1 MHDTELHEALPPD
14 AVAKKARLQLLLD
27 GAANDREQA
36 CEALCIGAREQYGFV
51 DDEIRARA
59 WSLLLDVSD
68 EDAELVVLRTK
79 EQVEWRQDYTTVD
92 VDVLR
97 TTRQF
102 PPDYTQEQ
110 REVLRQH
117 VMEIII
123 NVLEDDHQ
131 LSYYQGFHELALTLF
146 LVLKDARKSYLALRA
161 LASAQLKDFLR
172 QEMTRTLFMLEDI
185 SVIVSEE
192 DPALFDFLQDA
203 FVGNIF
209 SLSWILTWF
218 SHDFNFQ
225 LTRRLYDLFIASPPE
240 MPIYL
245 AAALVINA
253 SARIRKLEC
262 DQAVVH
268 GFLSK
273 DLITTADADD
283 FPWQQM
289 IDRAAELFQMYEPD
303 YIVSEYSEWKQDR
316 LKAWL
321 KGKPPQPVNR
331 RQAGLIER
339 LSQPFALVTAGA
351 LLTVAVGAYL
361 AYRTPMKLLQ
371 WQ

>member
-1 MHDTELHEALPPD
+1 
-14 AVAKKARLQLLLD
+14 
-27 GAANDREQA
+27 
-36 CEALCIGAREQYGFV
+36 
-51 DDEIRARA
+51 
-59 WSLLLDVSD
+59 
-68 EDAELVVLRTK
+68 
-79 EQVEWRQDYTTVD
+79 
-92 VDVLR
+92 
-97 TTRQF
+97 
-102 PPDYTQEQ
+102 
-110 REVLRQH
+110 
-117 VMEIII
+117 
-123 NVLEDDHQ
+123 
-131 LSYYQGFHELALTLF
+131 
-146 LVLKDARKSYLALRA
+146 
-161 LASAQLKDFLR
+161 
-172 QEMTRTLFMLEDI
+172 MTRTLFMLEDI